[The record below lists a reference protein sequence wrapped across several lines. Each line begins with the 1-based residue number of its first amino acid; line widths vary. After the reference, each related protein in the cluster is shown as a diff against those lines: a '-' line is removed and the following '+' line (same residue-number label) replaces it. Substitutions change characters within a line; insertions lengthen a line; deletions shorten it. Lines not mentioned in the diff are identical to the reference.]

1 MKTIGEHYIVEAS
14 GCNPEIIGDIERV
27 QHILV
32 KAAEKANVRVWAVSF
47 HRFPPNGV
55 SGVIVIS
62 ESHLSIHT
70 WPEYG
75 YAALDIYTCGE
86 HSKPEEAV
94 NYILEEFKA
103 SSVHISEI
111 TRGIDEGDQVYYHS
125 IITWEEEFDLS
136 QEKLKMESIL
146 KEIRWTK
153 DKEPDKLFEKVVHLL
168 YDNFKHY
175 DWVGVYFVKGN
186 NLVLGPWKG
195 ERETEHKVIPIGK
208 GICGAAAKEKNT
220 IIVNDVKKDARYI
233 HCFEETKSEIVVPII
248 KNGEVK
254 GEIDID
260 SEIPSAFTTRDKNF
274 LEKIS
279 EILKDVL

>member
-1 MKTIGEHYIVEAS
+1 LKALGRHLLIELFNCDRKLLNDVDFVEKILTKSAELAGATIVKTFFHTF
-14 GCNPEIIGDIERV
+14 NP
-27 QHILV
+27 H
-32 KAAEKANVRVWAVSF
+32 
-47 HRFPPNGV
+47 GV
-55 SGVIVIS
+55 SGVVVIA
-62 ESHLSIHT
+62 ESHLTIHT

-86 HSKPEEAV
+86 HANPEEAV

-103 SSVHISEI
+103 TSVHISEI

-136 QEKLKMESIL
+136 QEKLRMESIL
-146 KEIRWTK
+146 KEIKWTK
-153 DKEPDKLFEKVVHLL
+153 EKEPDKLFEKTVCLL

-175 DWVGVYFVKGN
+175 DWVGIYFIKEN
-186 NLVLGPWKG
+186 KLVLGPWKG
-195 ERETEHKVIPIGK
+195 EKETEHKIIPIGK

-220 IIVNDVKKDARYI
+220 IIVNDVKKDPRYI
-233 HCFEETKSEIVVPII
+233 SCFEETKSEIVVPII

-260 SEIPSAFTTRDKNF
+260 SETPSAFTTRDKNF
-274 LEKIS
+274 LEKIAD
-279 EILKDVL
+279 ILKDVL

>member
-1 MKTIGEHYIVEAS
+1 MRTIGEHYIVEAS
-14 GCNPEIIGDIERV
+14 GCNSEIIGDIERV

-32 KAAEKANVRVWAVSF
+32 KAAEKANVQVWAVSF

-86 HSKPEEAV
+86 HANPEEAV

-103 SSVHISEI
+103 TSVHISEI

-136 QEKLKMESIL
+136 QEKLRMESIL
-146 KEIRWTK
+146 KEIKWTK
-153 DKEPDKLFEKVVHLL
+153 EKEPDKLFEKTVCLL

-175 DWVGVYFVKGN
+175 DWVGIYFINENK
-186 NLVLGPWKG
+186 LVLGPWKG
-195 ERETEHKVIPIGK
+195 EKETEHKIIPIGK

-220 IIVNDVKKDARYI
+220 IIVNDVKKDPRYI
-233 HCFEETKSEIVVPII
+233 SCFEETKSEIVVPII

-260 SEIPSAFTTRDKNF
+260 SETPSAFTTRDKNF
-274 LEKIS
+274 LEKIAD
-279 EILKDVL
+279 ILKDAL

>member
-32 KAAEKANVRVWAVSF
+32 KAAEKANVQVWAVSF

-70 WPEYG
+70 WPEYK

-86 HSKPEEAV
+86 HAKPEEAV

-103 SSVHISEI
+103 TSVHISEI

-146 KEIRWTK
+146 KEIKWTK
-153 DKEPDKLFEKVVHLL
+153 DKEPDKLLEKTVNLL

-175 DWVGVYFVKGN
+175 DWVGIYFLKGDK
-186 NLVLGPWKG
+186 LVLGPWKG
-195 ERETEHKVIPIGK
+195 ERETEHKVIPLCK
-208 GICGAAAKEKNT
+208 GICGAAAREKNT
-220 IIVNDVKKDARYI
+220 IIVNDVKKDPRYI
-233 HCFEETKSEIVVPII
+233 SCFEETKSEIVVPII
-248 KNGEVK
+248 KDGEVK

-260 SEIPSAFTTRDKNF
+260 SETPSAFTTRDKDF

-279 EILKDVL
+279 DILKDVL